1 MKPDSRISGRALA
14 PLLLLVM
21 LSVPVIVHMAD
32 HREGGGHGG
41 PSIALEG
48 QAALDSL
55 LQASLGSHVILNFW
69 ATWCTPCI
77 RELPEIDSALRGTG
91 ARVAVIAVDIGDP
104 NPVAFRE
111 YAGGSGLAFP
121 LVWVDEDASSWLEER
136 FGLPGLLPVTI
147 VLDGSG
153 DEVMRIAGA
162 RDAAFFTDLMGR
174 LDGGPEPGPDS
185 GSAVTGP
192 DTASVLHVNVVGT
205 PGDPAFE
212 ALAAEALALA
222 GSGGVTMFDP
232 SMPPDSQAM
241 AEQFLPLLDHAY
253 AQACVG
259 DACGR
264 PAAYPEALRSA
275 VEGLNGT

>member
-1 MKPDSRISGRALA
+1 MRPDPASPGRALA
-14 PLLLLVM
+14 PLLLLVL
-21 LSVPVIVHMAD
+21 LSVPVIMHIAD
-32 HREGGGHGG
+32 HRGEGGHGG
-41 PSIALEG
+41 PSAALEG

-55 LQASLGSHVILNFW
+55 LGASLGNHVILNFW

-77 RELPEIDSALRGTG
+77 RELPEIDAALRGTG
-91 ARVAVIAVDIGDP
+91 TRVAVIAVDIGDP
-104 NPVAFRE
+104 DPGAFRD

-121 LVWVDEDASSWLEER
+121 LVWVDEDASSGLEER

-153 DEVMRIAGA
+153 DEVMRIAGS

-174 LDGGPEPGPDS
+174 LDDGPEPDS
-185 GSAVTGP
+185 GSMVTDP
-192 DTASVLHVNVVGT
+192 DTASVLHVNVVGR

-212 ALAAEALALA
+212 ALAAEALAQA
-222 GSGGVTMFDP
+222 GSGGVTLFDP

-241 AEQFLPLLDHAY
+241 AEQFLPFLDHAY

-264 PAAYPEALRSA
+264 PAADPEALREA
-275 VEGLNGT
+275 VAALNGS